1 MSKEIIVIITV
12 LIIVITLDII
22 TNRYTT
28 YAADSL
34 SDQFAQLREYVLK
47 KDKNLIDS
55 KINEIATHWN
65 RYNKK
70 LSYYMEHDELEKVG
84 NSMSALK
91 ANLETK
97 EYHNAIEKIDLNIF
111 ILQHIQEKE
120 KFSISSLF

>member
-55 KINEIATHWN
+55 KINEIATNWN